1 MILNGFLATI
11 GVFLGLVFIALLL
24 VMVKKIFK
32 KSPIYDKDK
41 LLLALDVYLSELY
54 AVEDYL
60 EIGRI
65 MELKKEI
72 LDDNQKNVH
81 STINVKQSTN
91 ISVGDGG
98 AINLNKIYIITYK
111 EPHNGKTKHRL
122 SKDTPSNK

>member
-1 MILNGFLATI
+1 
-11 GVFLGLVFIALLL
+11 
-24 VMVKKIFK
+24 MVKKIFK

-81 STINVKQSTN
+81 TTINVKQSTKARLTTTLPTIN
-91 ISVGDGG
+91 IPRFPSPSASARISLANRSNSVV
-98 AINLNKIYIITYK
+98 
-111 EPHNGKTKHRL
+111 E
-122 SKDTPSNK
+122 